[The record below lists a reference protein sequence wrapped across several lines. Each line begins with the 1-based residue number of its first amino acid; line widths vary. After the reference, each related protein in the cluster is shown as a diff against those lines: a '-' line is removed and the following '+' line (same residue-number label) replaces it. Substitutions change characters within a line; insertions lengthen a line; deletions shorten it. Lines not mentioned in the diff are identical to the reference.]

1 MEIISYRFYN
11 PTLPVVVAHHV
22 YYIQTDI
29 RDTHIQTDIRHTFLT
44 ITKELRIIAILYSLA
59 RKNPPKIEIE
69 RNIVSKIA
77 ILLHRNFSNYISPN
91 FKNIFIFIFIIN
103 QRTHLDRVLM
113 INV

>member
-22 YYIQTDI
+22 NYIQMDI

-44 ITKELRIIAILYSLA
+44 TTKKLRIIAILYSLA